1 MGGLVL
7 ACPHCSQPIASNPG
21 MEGQTIRCP
30 HCRRLFQLPEAA
42 AIPSSLPDPM
52 AIPPAISEPPTAD
65 PYGVDGLTVPTSG
78 SAGKAASTA
87 RDLENEEAEEL
98 VDVQEVK
105 ACPFC
110 GEQVLTVA
118 KKCKHCGEVIDVTLR
133 CAEEAKRASRAAR
146 SGRTESKAFQVHPD
160 DERVMTKTMET
171 FGWNLLNSQDVKTV
185 DNQLERRGDTIYNVR
200 TTESY
205 VKLSFSRDV
214 DLPNIEKLRELEQ
227 RYHSLSIPP
236 RPSVNWALW
245 GCLGVLSCGIGWVV
259 GVILSIVNTGPVRE
273 WEAEV
278 ARITLERRQILA
290 EARQY

>member
-185 DNQLERRGDTIYNVR
+185 DNQLEPAVTRFTMLGRP
-200 TTESY
+200 SPM
-205 VKLSFSRDV
+205 LSSHSPEMWTCRILKNF
-214 DLPNIEKLRELEQ
+214 E
-227 RYHSLSIPP
+227 SLSKGITVFRFLLVP
-236 RPSVNWALW
+236 RSTGLSGAVWESCRAAL
-245 GCLGVLSCGIGWVV
+245 V
-259 GVILSIVNTGPVRE
+259 GSS
-273 WEAEV
+273 A
-278 ARITLERRQILA
+278 
-290 EARQY
+290 